1 MLSILRQLLH
11 VIRLDAGLVEDV
23 IVLDDDQATFGEDL
37 DCLKVLLVIIGFGFG
52 YSNFN

>member
-23 IVLDDDQATFGEDL
+23 VVLDDDQATVGEDL

-52 YSNFN
+52 YTNFN